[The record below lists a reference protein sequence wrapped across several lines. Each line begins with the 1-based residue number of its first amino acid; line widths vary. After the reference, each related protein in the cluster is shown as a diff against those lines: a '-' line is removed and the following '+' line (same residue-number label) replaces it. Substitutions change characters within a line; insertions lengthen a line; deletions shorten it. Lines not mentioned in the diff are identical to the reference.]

1 VDAHCLVL
9 ITCADRDEGRG
20 IGRRLV
26 EARLAAG
33 VQVIP
38 IDSIY
43 RWKGDLIED
52 HETLLIVKTRTSRF
66 EAISAVV
73 DEMHSYEVPPV
84 LMIRIDEAS
93 ARYLDWIDES
103 VEH

>member
-1 VDAHCLVL
+1 MGAHCLILV
-9 ITCADRDEGRG
+9 TCADRDEGRG

-26 EARLAAG
+26 EASLAAG

-43 RWKGDLIED
+43 RWKGDLVED
-52 HETLLIVKTRTSRF
+52 HETLLIVKTRTDRF
-66 EAISAVV
+66 EAVRSVV

-93 ARYLDWIDES
+93 PRYLGWIDES
-103 VEH
+103 VR